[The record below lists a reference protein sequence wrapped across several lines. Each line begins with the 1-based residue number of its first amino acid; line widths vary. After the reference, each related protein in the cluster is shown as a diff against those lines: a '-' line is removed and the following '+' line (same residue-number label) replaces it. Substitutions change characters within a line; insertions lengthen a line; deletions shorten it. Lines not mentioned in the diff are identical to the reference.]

1 MPHVTIEYMIM
12 IPVMILQI
20 FLFPILASWLMNT
33 WVDSR
38 RTLALQDVTS
48 HLGSTIQQLY
58 FSLNHDTISSG
69 NVTYSPGLPPLIEN
83 AYYVA
88 NVTLLTGSH
97 MQSNS
102 SAYLELTAKLVGTS
116 DIVTTTVVLGSNALW
131 QQSSFVSNS
140 NHACVNAGKFPNG
153 TILLWFGA

>member
-12 IPVMILQI
+12 LPVMILQI
-20 FLFPILASWLMNT
+20 FLFPIVASWLMNT

-48 HLGSTIQQLY
+48 HLGSTMQQLY

-69 NVTYSPGLPPLIEN
+69 TVTYSPGLPPLIEN
-83 AYYVA
+83 AYYVGNA
-88 NVTLLTGSH
+88 TLLTGSTA
-97 MQSNS
+97 QSNS
-102 SAYLELTAKLVGTS
+102 SAYLELTVKLAGTS
-116 DIVTTTVVLGSNALW
+116 DIVTTTVVLGSNVLW
-131 QQSSFVSNS
+131 QQSTFVSNS
-140 NHACVNAGKFPNG
+140 NYACVNANKLPNG

>member
-12 IPVMILQI
+12 MPAMILQI
-20 FLFPILASWLMNT
+20 FLFPIVASWLMNT

-48 HLGSTIQQLY
+48 HLGSTMQQLY

-88 NVTLLTGSH
+88 NATLLTGSH
-97 MQSNS
+97 TQSNS
-102 SAYLELTAKLVGTS
+102 SAYLELTVKLVGTS
-116 DIVTTTVVLGSNALW
+116 DIVTTTVVLGSNVLW
-131 QQSSFVSNS
+131 QQSTFVSNS
-140 NHACVNAGKFPNG
+140 NYACVNANKFPNG

>member
-1 MPHVTIEYMIM
+1 MTHVTIEYMIM
-12 IPVMILQI
+12 MPVMILQI
-20 FLFPILASWLMNT
+20 FLFPIVASWLMNT

-48 HLGSTIQQLY
+48 HLGSTMQQLY

-88 NVTLLTGSH
+88 NATLLTGSH
-97 MQSNS
+97 AQSNS
-102 SAYLELTAKLVGTS
+102 SAYLELTVKLAGTS
-116 DIVTTTVVLGSNALW
+116 DIVTTTVVLGSNVLW
-131 QQSSFVSNS
+131 QQSNFVSNS
-140 NHACVNAGKFPNG
+140 NYACVNATKFPNG

>member
-1 MPHVTIEYMIM
+1 MTHVTIEYMIM
-12 IPVMILQI
+12 MPVMILQI
-20 FLFPILASWLMNT
+20 FLFPIVASWLMNT

-48 HLGSTIQQLY
+48 QLGSTLQQLY

-83 AYYVA
+83 VYYVA
-88 NVTLLTGSH
+88 NATLLTGSVA
-97 MQSNS
+97 QSNS
-102 SAYLELTAKLVGTS
+102 SMYLELTVKLAGTS
-116 DIVTTTVVLGSNALW
+116 DIVTTTVVLGSNVFW
-131 QQSSFVSNS
+131 QQSTFVSNS
-140 NHACVNAGKFPNG
+140 NYACVNADKFPNG